1 VTNVTKENERLLK
14 LWQDYAP
21 RYDNDMGRL
30 ERMLLDD
37 GRAWACAQAKGDV
50 LEVAIGTGRNLEF
63 YPEGVSLTGL
73 DLSPA
78 MLDLARQRAA
88 ALGRQVELR
97 EGDAHHMPFPDASFD
112 TVVCT
117 LGLCSVPDHR
127 AVIADMHRL
136 LRPGGQLVLLDHVGS
151 HHKLIFFG
159 QRFLEKSMLRQCGD
173 YQTRRP
179 LPLVQQAGFVI
190 EYQKR
195 FKAGVVERVVA
206 RKPAA

>member
-1 VTNVTKENERLLK
+1 MTDVTKENERLLK
-14 LWQDYAP
+14 LWQEYAP

-37 GRAWACAQAKGDV
+37 GRAWACGQAKGDV

-63 YPEGVSLTGL
+63 YPDGVTLTGL

-88 ALGRQVELR
+88 ALGRQVELHA
-97 EGDAHHMPFPDASFD
+97 GDAHHMPFPDASFD

-159 QRFLEKSMLRQCGD
+159 QRLLEKSMLRQCGD

-195 FKAGVVERVVA
+195 LKAGVVERVVA

>member
-1 VTNVTKENERLLK
+1 MTNVTKENERLLK